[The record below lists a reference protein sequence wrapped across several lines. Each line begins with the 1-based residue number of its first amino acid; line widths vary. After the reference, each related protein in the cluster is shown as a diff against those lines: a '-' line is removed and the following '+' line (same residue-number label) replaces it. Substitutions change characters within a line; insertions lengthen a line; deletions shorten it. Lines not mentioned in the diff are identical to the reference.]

1 MTLSPDIFIRN
12 PFMFKAK
19 SKHDHN
25 ITNIREAMAGPYRE
39 EFLEGMAIEINELIA
54 HNTWEIIEC
63 TKIPKIK
70 GEDGKEYLP
79 EVIPTT
85 WAFKIK

>member
-1 MTLSPDIFIRN
+1 
-12 PFMFKAK
+12 MFKAK
-19 SKHDHN
+19 SKSDPD
-25 ITNIREAMAGPYRE
+25 TPNIREAMTAPYRE

-63 TKIPKIK
+63 SKIPKVK
-70 GEDGKEYLP
+70 VEDGKEYLP